1 MSMLKLLRNLCQEN
15 DILLIKDCAIYFG
28 NYTLKENQKIYAGSI
43 GDVSI
48 FSFGIMKNICAIFGG
63 SLVTSNEEIYKF
75 ATKKNSE
82 FKKFPNFLYFK
93 KILLYIVLKISLS
106 RFVYNYFFFH
116 IIKIATAKKILPL
129 LNLFYPALKFK
140 SKINLPKNYYS
151 KISGL
156 SLNIINNY
164 LKKNDY
170 EKEINKRME
179 NNKIYQNYFDN
190 HEHIKIIK
198 IKDFNYQNF
207 LDYPIITKKRD
218 DLVKFLLS
226 KGLETR
232 FHFYSNCDDIIE
244 ILHSNNSI
252 NYENQLICLPSH
264 PKISSKKIEEY
275 CYYISEFYGSNN

>member
-1 MSMLKLLRNLCQEN
+1 M
-15 DILLIKDCAIYFG
+15 
-28 NYTLKENQKIYAGSI
+28 
-43 GDVSI
+43 
-48 FSFGIMKNICAIFGG
+48 
-63 SLVTSNEEIYKF
+63 
-75 ATKKNSE
+75 
-82 FKKFPNFLYFK
+82 
-93 KILLYIVLKISLS
+93 
-106 RFVYNYFFFH
+106 
-116 IIKIATAKKILPL
+116 
-129 LNLFYPALKFK
+129 
-140 SKINLPKNYYS
+140 
-151 KISGL
+151 

-218 DLVKFLLS
+218 DLVNFLLS

>member
-1 MSMLKLLRNLCQEN
+1 ML
-15 DILLIKDCAIYFG
+15 Y
-28 NYTLKENQKIYAGSI
+28 
-43 GDVSI
+43 V
-48 FSFGIMKNICAIFGG
+48 
-63 SLVTSNEEIYKF
+63 
-75 ATKKNSE
+75 
-82 FKKFPNFLYFK
+82 
-93 KILLYIVLKISLS
+93 VLKISLS
-106 RFVYNYFFFH
+106 RFVYNYFFFY

-207 LDYPIITKKRD
+207 RLSNYYKKRD
-218 DLVKFLLS
+218 DLVKF
-226 KGLETR
+226 
-232 FHFYSNCDDIIE
+232 IE
-244 ILHSNNSI
+244 QRS
-252 NYENQLICLPSH
+252 
-264 PKISSKKIEEY
+264 
-275 CYYISEFYGSNN
+275 